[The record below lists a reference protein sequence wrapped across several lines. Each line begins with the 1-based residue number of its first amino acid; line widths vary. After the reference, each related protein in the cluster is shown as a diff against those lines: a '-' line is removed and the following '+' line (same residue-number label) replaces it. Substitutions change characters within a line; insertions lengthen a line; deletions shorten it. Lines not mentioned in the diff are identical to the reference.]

1 MQPTLQDAVE
11 YLRSRGIEVEPQKST
26 FQLNTEMAAIL
37 LTFMMAEIDYLRA
50 RIETLEEGGA

>member
-1 MQPTLQDAVE
+1 MNPTLQDTVE

-26 FQLNTEMAAIL
+26 FQNNVEMSAIL

-50 RIETLEEGGA
+50 KIETLEGGA